1 MSELQEYTKAELLDM
16 VTGKMEEVDKII
28 DDINEQTQFQ
38 ISQLSLFVLH
48 ESDLRKVSD
57 MQVASTINGRLPFIS
72 IALLNDD
79 NLTNLVEVTERL
91 KKDVDE
97 GDNYDK

>member
-1 MSELQEYTKAELLDM
+1 MSELQDYTKSELLDM
-16 VTGKMEEVDKII
+16 VTGKMEEVQKII
-28 DDINEQTQFQ
+28 DDINEQTQLQ
-38 ISQLSLFVLH
+38 VSQLSLFVIH

-57 MQVASTINGRLPFIS
+57 MQVSSTINGRLPFIS
-72 IALLNDD
+72 IALLNND

>member
-1 MSELQEYTKAELLDM
+1 MSELQDYTQSELLDM
-16 VTGKMEEVDKII
+16 ITGKMEEVQKII
-28 DDINEQTQFQ
+28 DDINEQTQLQ
-38 ISQLSLFVLH
+38 VSQLSLFVIH

-72 IALLNDD
+72 IALLNND
-79 NLTNLVEVTERL
+79 NLMNLVEVTERL

>member
-16 VTGKMEEVDKII
+16 ITGKMEEVNKII
-28 DDINEQTQFQ
+28 DDINEQTQLQ
-38 ISQLSLFVLH
+38 VSQLSLFVIH

-79 NLTNLVEVTERL
+79 NLTNLIEVTERL

-97 GDNYDK
+97 GDKDDE

>member
-1 MSELQEYTKAELLDM
+1 MSELQDYTQSELLDM
-16 VTGKMEEVDKII
+16 ITGKMEEVQKII
-28 DDINEQTQFQ
+28 DDINEQTQLQ
-38 ISQLSLFVLH
+38 VSQLSLFVIH

>member
-1 MSELQEYTKAELLDM
+1 MSELQDYTKSELLDM
-16 VTGKMEEVDKII
+16 VTGKMEEVQKII
-28 DDINEQTQFQ
+28 DDINEQTQLQ
-38 ISQLSLFVLH
+38 VSQLSLFVIH

-79 NLTNLVEVTERL
+79 NLTNLIEVTERL

-97 GDNYDK
+97 GDKDDE

>member
-16 VTGKMEEVDKII
+16 ITGKMEEVNKII
-28 DDINEQTQFQ
+28 DDINEQTQLQ
-38 ISQLSLFVLH
+38 VSQLSLFVIH

-97 GDNYDK
+97 GDKDDE

>member
-1 MSELQEYTKAELLDM
+1 MSELQDYTKSELLDM
-16 VTGKMEEVDKII
+16 VTGKMEEVQKII
-28 DDINEQTQFQ
+28 DDINEQTQLQ
-38 ISQLSLFVLH
+38 VSQLSLFVIH

-97 GDNYDK
+97 GDKDDE

>member
-16 VTGKMEEVDKII
+16 ITGKMEEVNKII
-28 DDINEQTQFQ
+28 DDINEQTQLQ
-38 ISQLSLFVLH
+38 VSQLSLFVIH

-79 NLTNLVEVTERL
+79 NLTNLVEVTDRL